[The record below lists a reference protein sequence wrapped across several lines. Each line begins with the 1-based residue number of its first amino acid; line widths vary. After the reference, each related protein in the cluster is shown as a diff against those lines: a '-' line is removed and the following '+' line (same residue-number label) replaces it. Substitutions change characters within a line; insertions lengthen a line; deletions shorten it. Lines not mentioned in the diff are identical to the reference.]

1 MTMND
6 APTFSLEFQNFRA
19 IEHFEW
25 APTGV
30 NLLLGANGAGK
41 TTVLDALLFL
51 RVLFERGHEAAF
63 GLVGAGY
70 FRRLS
75 SPENEP
81 VVFDLRVGN
90 IRWRLRFPMANAGP
104 KDSFGEELYRGDELI
119 LRAAMF
125 QRTWV
130 LAETPEAA
138 REFDEVRCCAK
149 VLWDSGNAPWM
160 AELVDALKGL
170 TVFKTYTPDV
180 VKKSVPIRVRKRS
193 YRTLDEQGADVWDVL
208 KEWKAAPTP
217 HEGRFEWVTAK
228 LRAALPRVFASMEF
242 EHGEPWIYSPGS
254 TQGLP
259 QERLADGTFVL
270 LLLLTA
276 IASAPRNGTVA
287 FDEVGNHLHPGAIRH
302 LMSAIRERA
311 EAYNLTVIVTTHSPV
326 VMNTFRHDFDHIF
339 VLGLPS
345 KAQTTPTALSA
356 LYDEDWLAQEDL
368 GDLYDQVAIASPTD
382 TVPAP

>member
-149 VLWDSGNAPWM
+149 VLWDTGNAPWM
-160 AELVDALKGL
+160 VELVDVLRGVSVHKVHWLNRVKGPVPMAAASR
-170 TVFKTYTPDV
+170 TV
-180 VKKSVPIRVRKRS
+180 
-193 YRTLDEQGADVWDVL
+193 RTLHETGQNLWEVL
-208 KEWKAAPTP
+208 QEWKASPSRND
-217 HEGRFEWVTAK
+217 GRFEWVTEK

-242 EHGEPWIYSPGS
+242 EARQPLIFPPGAAD
-254 TQGLP
+254 GLP
-259 QERLADGTFVL
+259 QERLADGTLVL

-368 GDLYDQVAIASPTD
+368 GNLYDQLAIASPTD